1 MTAVRGSAHDVP
13 GEAGDTAMAGGEAA
27 PPQRLDK
34 WLWYARIVKSRS
46 LAATFIETGKVR
58 HNKVRVTKPAQL
70 VRAGDVLTVSINH
83 KIRILKVLEPGKRR
97 GPASEAQALYEE
109 LTPPPVHTKSGDAN
123 DARMFEPAASGKREA
138 GRGRPTKR
146 DRRLIDRF
154 RDGAD

>member
-1 MTAVRGSAHDVP
+1 MTPGRG
-13 GEAGDTAMAGGEAA
+13 GERGLLEEAGDTGTAGGQTA

-46 LAATFIETGKVR
+46 LAATFIEAGKVR

-70 VRAGDVLTVSINH
+70 VRAGDVLTISINH
-83 KIRILKVLEPGKRR
+83 KVRILKILEPGKRR

-109 LTPPPVHTKSGDAN
+109 LTPPPVHTNSGSAK
-123 DARMFEPAASGKREA
+123 DARAFEPAASGKRDA
-138 GRGRPTKR
+138 GQGRPTKR

-154 RDGAD
+154 RDGSD

>member
-1 MTAVRGSAHDVP
+1 MMPGRTGARDGSGEVDDNVTASGQD
-13 GEAGDTAMAGGEAA
+13 A

-46 LAATFIETGKVR
+46 LAATFIEAGKVR

-70 VRAGDVLTVSINH
+70 VRPGDVLTVSINH
-83 KIRILKVLEPGKRR
+83 KIRILKVVHPGKRR
-97 GPASEAQALYEE
+97 GPAVEAQALYED
-109 LTPPPVHTKSGDAN
+109 LTPPPVDAKSDGSN
-123 DARMFEPAASGKREA
+123 DPRKFEPAISGKREA
-138 GRGRPTKR
+138 GQGRPTKR